1 MAKNNG
7 KIKVTTTLLLA
18 GKTATGLEIPTEVV
32 EQLNSGKKP
41 AVKATI
47 NGYTYRNSIASM
59 GGKFML
65 SVSAEVREKAGIA
78 AGETVTVELELDTEV
93 REVAVPDDLAKALAG
108 DAVAKA
114 VFEKLSYSK
123 KQFFVLPIEQ
133 AKTEETRQRRIEKTI
148 AQLKE
153 GK

>member
-1 MAKNNG
+1 MAKNSG

-47 NGYTYRNSIASM
+47 NGYTCRNSIASM

-93 REVAVPDDLAKALAG
+93 REVAVPDDLAKALVG

>member
-1 MAKNNG
+1 MAKTNG
-7 KIKVTTTLLLA
+7 ELKVTTTLLLA
-18 GKTATGLEIPTEVV
+18 GKTSTGLEIPADVV
-32 EQLNSGKKP
+32 TQLNSGKKP

-65 SVSAEVREKAGIA
+65 SVSADVREKAGIA
-78 AGETVTVELELDTEV
+78 AGETVTVVLELDTEA
-93 REVAVPDDLAKALAG
+93 REVIVPDDLAKALAG
-108 DAVAKA
+108 DAAAKA
-114 VFEKLSYSK
+114 AFDKLSYSK

-133 AKTEETRQRRIEKTI
+133 AKTDETRHKRIEKTI

-153 GK
+153 AM